1 MLPGREYPSH
11 PFVGVGGFIHDR
23 QGRVLMLKRRF
34 EPNKGRWSLPG
45 GLVEVGETL
54 EEAAR
59 REVKEELGLEV
70 AIDGLMQVADEVI
83 RDDEGRVKY
92 HFVLVDYLM
101 RPLGDKITVNEESE
115 AFAWFE
121 PEEVA
126 GLDVTK
132 NTRLIFEK
140 FVESRKS

>member
-1 MLPGREYPSH
+1 
-11 PFVGVGGFIHDR
+11 VGVGGFIHDR

-126 GLDVTK
+126 RLDVTK